1 MRSKSPK
8 KKNLRKNRVRK
19 KKSTKRGGGLGNGIY
34 DHESL
39 SMTPEQVAAVTAETH
54 YGRTCKIH
62 PKKGDRYAVYEA
74 DGSLSKGYES
84 YGGEFEKEDVF
95 KFKHFPSPQHAL
107 AKCNKAIKSD
117 KLCKHRDGSADRP
130 WKTSSKYIPLEALG
144 EYGDKKFKSFRK
156 CYNKVIPHSKG
167 RVDALPEDKRYC
179 FQSKNKFGEL
189 RWYDNLVGSPENS
202 KVRPRATKRS
212 KSKEECEE
220 KLRSMN
226 KLAGPDYVYNMPKIE
241 KDVVAPAPPVP
252 PAPPVVATEGGS
264 KRKKSKK
271 GGSRKK
277 KSPKRKKSPKKGGS
291 RKKKSP
297 KRKKSPKKGGS
308 RKKKSPKKKNRT

>member
-156 CYNKVIPHSKG
+156 SKG

-241 KDVVAPAPPVP
+241 KDVVAPAPP
-252 PAPPVVATEGGS
+252 APPVVATEGGS

-297 KRKKSPKKGGS
+297 K
-308 RKKKSPKKKNRT
+308 KKNRT